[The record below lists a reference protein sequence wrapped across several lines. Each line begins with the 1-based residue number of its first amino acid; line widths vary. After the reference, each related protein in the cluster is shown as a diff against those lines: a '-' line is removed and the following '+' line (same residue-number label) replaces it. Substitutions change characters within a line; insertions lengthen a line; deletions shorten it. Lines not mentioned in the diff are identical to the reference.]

1 MPNIFA
7 VPCTQTSTI
16 AVMQQ
21 QMTIGTAKI
30 VNPAKNRP
38 KNIAVRETGNA

>member
-1 MPNIFA
+1 MPNILVA
-7 VPCTQTSTI
+7 PCTQTSTI

-21 QMTIGTAKI
+21 QMTIGMAKM

-38 KNIAVRETGNA
+38 KNIAVREIGNA